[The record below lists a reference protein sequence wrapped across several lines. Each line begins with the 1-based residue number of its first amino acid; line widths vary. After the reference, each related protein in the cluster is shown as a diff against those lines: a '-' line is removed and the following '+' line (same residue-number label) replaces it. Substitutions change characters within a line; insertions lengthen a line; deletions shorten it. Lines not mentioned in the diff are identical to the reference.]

1 MNLFQWLAGADQKI
15 LDQCSDS
22 EKNKIT
28 GLGTLV
34 LIPAIIGIFSMT
46 YAVSTITDSV
56 FLYGLAGI
64 IWFFVVLFIDRYI
77 VSTLYKSKL
86 EEKSKFAL
94 AVIVRYVFAVFVG
107 IAVAHPLTLLWF
119 NESISQGIKKEM
131 QTEMR
136 NNETNFLNNQNTIRT
151 RVLELEKT
159 KACLE
164 KLYTAE
170 QSGHKVE
177 LECGYSS
184 GLAGNSKRCAKIQE
198 QIDSINVSIGK
209 ENKRI
214 ENILSMNKNQ
224 RDIDSIFI
232 KKNVSFD
239 YLARVRMLS
248 KLENDKTNGGS
259 HIWLVKVFIILFFI
273 FIDILPITMKVAT
286 SYGEYEAIRDSTI
299 HKTDKMREADRRA
312 IDQYASIYTTISIAK
327 LNNEAKM
334 DEVSN
339 LLISANNVMRDI
351 ERERKKFDEI
361 VSNILKDLSITKDE
375 EIKKSYAVYFSSV
388 VKMFN
393 EVVTKG
399 QQKFLDYLK
408 SV

>member
-34 LIPAIIGIFSMT
+34 LIPAVIGIFSMT
-46 YAVSTITDSV
+46 YAVSTITNKEW
-56 FLYGLAGI
+56 LYYFVGV
-64 IWFFVVLFIDRYI
+64 IWFFIVLFIDRYI

-86 EEKSKFAL
+86 NDKSNFVWAVIARYLFAL
-94 AVIVRYVFAVFVG
+94 FVG
-107 IAVAHPLTLLWF
+107 IAVAHPMTLLWF
-119 NESISQGIKKEM
+119 NESISQGIKDENKMKMDNSEVG
-131 QTEMR
+131 
-136 NNETNFLNNQNTIRT
+136 FLNNQNTIRAG
-151 RVLELEKT
+151 VLELEKR
-159 KACLE
+159 KECLE

-170 QSGHKVE
+170 QSGNKVE

-184 GLAGNSKRCAKIQE
+184 GLAGNSKRCEEIKK
-198 QIDSINVSIGK
+198 QIDTLSRNIAT
-209 ENKRI
+209 EEERI
-214 ENILSMNKNQ
+214 REFLSMNRNQ
-224 RDIDSIFI
+224 RDNDSIFI
-232 KKNVSFD
+232 SNNVSFD

-299 HKTDKMREADRRA
+299 HKTVKMQEADRQA
-312 IDQYASIYTTISIAK
+312 IDQYASIYTTISVAK

-334 DEVSN
+334 GEVSN
-339 LLISANNVMRDI
+339 LFSSFNNVMREID
-351 ERERKKFDEI
+351 EERKKSHEI
-361 VSNILKDLSITKDE
+361 ISNIRKDISAIKDE
-375 EIKKSYAVYFSSV
+375 KIKGTYDVYFSFILE
-388 VKMFN
+388 MFN
-393 EVVTKG
+393 KTISKG